1 MTVMPHFLFNRC
13 QKIDKNDHP
22 DLTNLAISQYSLVF
36 SIGGS

>member
-1 MTVMPHFLFNRC
+1 MPNLLIDSS
-13 QKIDKNDHP
+13 QKIDKNDQT

>member
-1 MTVMPHFLFNRC
+1 MPNLLFNKC
-13 QKIDKNDHP
+13 QKIDKNDQA

>member
-1 MTVMPHFLFNRC
+1 MPNFLINEYK
-13 QKIDKNDHP
+13 KIDKNDQY